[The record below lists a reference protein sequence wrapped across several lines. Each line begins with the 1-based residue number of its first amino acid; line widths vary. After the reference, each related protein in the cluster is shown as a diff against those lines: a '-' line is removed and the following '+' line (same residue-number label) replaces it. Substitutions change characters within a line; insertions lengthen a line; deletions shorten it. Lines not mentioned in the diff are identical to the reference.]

1 MIWHRC
7 EFPPQ
12 ILRRQTRSCGR
23 YRALKQL
30 CGIRGRCP
38 VSYRRGALSRRAQR
52 TPGEVTGCTPQPD
65 RPHPVGISEP
75 FRSPAPSNPP
85 TLARAIRAPRILPL
99 LPNSSAA
106 TAFLEARARASGGGA
121 DGEVVLDALQFVR
134 VNDVCRL
141 LRISKPTLWRLR
153 RAHAFPEPT
162 ELTDRVIA
170 WQRSEVEAWLRERA
184 RGGDSG
190 AARASNQPPPP
201 LTDGDDVSRA
211 AKRTAP
217 VATSTSRRRDK
228 SARLQ
233 ESDEQLVLP
242 LMARE

>member
-1 MIWHRC
+1 M
-7 EFPPQ
+7 
-12 ILRRQTRSCGR
+12 
-23 YRALKQL
+23 
-30 CGIRGRCP
+30 
-38 VSYRRGALSRRAQR
+38 
-52 TPGEVTGCTPQPD
+52 
-65 RPHPVGISEP
+65 
-75 FRSPAPSNPP
+75 
-85 TLARAIRAPRILPL
+85 
-99 LPNSSAA
+99 
-106 TAFLEARARASGGGA
+106 
-121 DGEVVLDALQFVR
+121 QFVR

-170 WQRSEVEAWLRERA
+170 WRRSEVEAWLRERA
-184 RGGDSG
+184 RGDLGSV
-190 AARASNQPPPP
+190 RESNQPPPP
-201 LTDGDDVSRA
+201 LTDGDDASRA

-217 VATSTSRRRDK
+217 VPTSSSRRK